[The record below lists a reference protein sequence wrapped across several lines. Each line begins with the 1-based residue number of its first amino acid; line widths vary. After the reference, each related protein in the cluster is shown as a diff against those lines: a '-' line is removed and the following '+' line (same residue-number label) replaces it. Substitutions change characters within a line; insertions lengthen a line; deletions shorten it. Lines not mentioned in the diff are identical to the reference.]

1 MSWIQPRP
9 RPNVWD
15 EALEFSLQFLGIEK
29 ASCVIAAGFL
39 ILSVVI
45 TTNVSIPL
53 DKARCL
59 DLWWVL
65 IRHVVPPA
73 NSHR

>member
-15 EALEFSLQFLGIEK
+15 EALECSLQFLGIK
-29 ASCVIAAGFL
+29 VASCVIAAGFL
-39 ILSVVI
+39 FLSVVI

-53 DKARCL
+53 DKVPCL
-59 DLWWVL
+59 DLWRTS
-65 IRHVVPPA
+65 IRSAASLVEM
-73 NSHR
+73 HR